1 MRRGCTQFAQAALRL
16 IGRQNC
22 VKMDHALAAVVCLG
36 VRRPGRGGILLQ
48 TASHAFSSGAPAR
61 PALMQLLLDL
71 ARPAAPTLDNFEPG
85 DNAEVLSALR
95 GWLSAKALAPSVY
108 LWGPPGSGKSHLLR
122 AAVADAA
129 ARGRSAHY
137 LAAGAAEPPEALRA
151 EWLAADD
158 VHALEPDAQAS
169 LFTLLN
175 RAAAGELHLL
185 LAGDNAPSGLRMRAD
200 VRTRIGAAL
209 VLQVKPLSDED
220 KMQALRRHADARG
233 FELTP
238 ECAQYLMRYGRRD
251 LPWLVALLDAA
262 DRYSLQTQRGVSV
275 PLLREV
281 LQLAERSA

>member
-1 MRRGCTQFAQAALRL
+1 
-16 IGRQNC
+16 
-22 VKMDHALAAVVCLG
+22 
-36 VRRPGRGGILLQ
+36 
-48 TASHAFSSGAPAR
+48 
-61 PALMQLLLDL
+61 MQLLLDL

-85 DNAEVLSALR
+85 GNAEVLSALR
-95 GWLSAKALAPSVY
+95 GWLSAEALAPSVY

-137 LAAGAAEPPEALRA
+137 LAAGTAEPPEALRA

-175 RAAAGELHLL
+175 RTTAGELHLL
-185 LAGDNAPSGLRMRAD
+185 LAGDNAPSGLRLRAD

-220 KMQALRRHADARG
+220 KMQALRRHADGRG

-238 ECAQYLMRYGRRD
+238 ECAQYLLRYGRRD

-281 LQLAERSA
+281 LQLAERGA